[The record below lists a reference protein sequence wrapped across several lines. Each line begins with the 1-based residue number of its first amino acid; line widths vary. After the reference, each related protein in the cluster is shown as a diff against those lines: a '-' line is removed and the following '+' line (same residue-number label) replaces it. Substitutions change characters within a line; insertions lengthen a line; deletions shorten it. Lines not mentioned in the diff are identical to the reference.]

1 MRLKRAK
8 LVRPII
14 ILLLMN
20 VAALAVSQL
29 KPVYADS
36 SSGLDG
42 VGEGLIC
49 GGQVCS
55 AHCGDQFCAVQS
67 LSTTK
72 SDDAIVLVAQ
82 CGFVSCNDTISS
94 ITDSSG
100 LSFAQRLSYSP
111 NDALWEFTTIAPS
124 PLTGDRINV
133 TYSGDYGLHI
143 QVIAVAGV
151 DPSAIFDPD
160 PSIPATASCA
170 TTTQNGIHY
179 DPCSLSIQTSA
190 SDFVVAVVS
199 INDAGACT
207 IPSGFTDIVGGGHFE
222 LDYQIAS
229 APGEVAYDCS
239 NTDSMSL
246 VMDAIAV
253 SGTPTVY
260 QPHAPIIIN
269 GDSGFTSSNGVT
281 GGSGT
286 SSDPYV
292 IDNWYINGGGW
303 QNGIDIRNTDA
314 FFVIQ
319 NVYLHSIPNSYNSP
333 VGVAF
338 SNVTNGVLIDSRIE
352 GFQEGISNSPSGVF
366 ITSSNLYIS
375 GNSVTG
381 SGTAIFLRA
390 PTNVEVS
397 ANYVSSDP
405 NSPSNG
411 LKVLYGYNV
420 WVEQNTFLN
429 LGTAIGFFRS
439 TSFLI
444 SENQVQGSGQTGISI
459 DSSNDFQVTYNQ
471 VSDTSGTG
479 DGGPGVGVRVSNSGG
494 DGLVVSNNTIMRNDV
509 GISIESSRD
518 VYVSGNTIGGNGVGV
533 IAPGPY
539 MTQSGDIAIV
549 QNEISNN
556 GKGVILHFTFDSVV
570 YHNNFDNNY
579 VQAID
584 TNSTSNSWDNGYP
597 SGGNFWSDYGG
608 VDNCSGPNQDM
619 CPSPDGIGDTPYVFR
634 DNQDNYPLMNPY
646 SGQ

>member
-94 ITDSSG
+94 TTDSSG

-375 GNSVTG
+375 GNSITAS
-381 SGTAIFLRA
+381 SGTGIFLRA
-390 PTNVEVS
+390 PINVEVS

-405 NSPSNG
+405 SLGSSG
-411 LKVLYGYNV
+411 LNVLYGDNV
-420 WVEQNTFLN
+420 WVENNTFMN
-429 LGTAIGFFRS
+429 LDTAIFISRS

-444 SENQVQGSGQTGISI
+444 SGNQVQSSIHAGISI
-459 DSSNDFQVTYNQ
+459 DQGNDFQVFYNQ
-471 VSDTSGTG
+471 VSYTSGG
-479 DGGPGVGVRVSNSGG
+479 APGIGIRVTNSGG
-494 DGLVVSNNTIMRNDV
+494 NGLMICNNTITQNDV
-509 GISIESSRD
+509 GISLESSRGL
-518 VYVSGNTIGGNGVGV
+518 YVSGNTIDGNGIGV
-533 IAPGPY
+533 IAYSPY
-539 MTQSGDIAIV
+539 LGNSGSTAIV

-556 GKGVILHFTFDSVV
+556 GKGVILHFTFDIVV
-570 YHNNFDNNY
+570 YHNNLVNNY
-579 VQAID
+579 IQAID
-584 TNSTSNSWDNGYP
+584 TNSTANSWDNGYP
-597 SGGNFWSDYGG
+597 SGGNYWSDYNG
-608 VDNCSGPNQDM
+608 VDNCSGPNQDV
-619 CPSPDGIGDTPYVFR
+619 CPNPDGIGDTPYIFSY
-634 DNQDNYPLMNPY
+634 NQDNYPLMNPY

>member
-1 MRLKRAK
+1 M
-8 LVRPII
+8 
-14 ILLLMN
+14 
-20 VAALAVSQL
+20 
-29 KPVYADS
+29 
-36 SSGLDG
+36 
-42 VGEGLIC
+42 
-49 GGQVCS
+49 
-55 AHCGDQFCAVQS
+55 GDCAGSVTT
-67 LSTTK
+67 STQ
-72 SDDAIVLVAQ
+72 D
-82 CGFVSCNDTISS
+82 F
-94 ITDSSG
+94 
-100 LSFAQRLSYSP
+100 
-111 NDALWEFTTIAPS
+111 
-124 PLTGDRINV
+124 
-133 TYSGDYGLHI
+133 
-143 QVIAVAGV
+143 VIA
-151 DPSAIFDPD
+151 I
-160 PSIPATASCA
+160 
-170 TTTQNGIHY
+170 
-179 DPCSLSIQTSA
+179 
-190 SDFVVAVVS
+190 VS
-199 INDAGACT
+199 INDAGPCT
-207 IPSGFTDIVGGGHFE
+207 IPSGFTQIIGGGSLE

-229 APGEVAYDCS
+229 TPGDVPYDCN

-246 VMDAIAV
+246 VMDAIALN
-253 SGTPTVY
+253 GTPSIY
-260 QPHAPIIIN
+260 QGHPPIVIN
-269 GDSGFTSSNGVT
+269 GDSGFTMNNGVA

-292 IDNWYINGGGW
+292 IDNWYINSCCLKA
-303 QNGIDIRNTDA
+303 GIDIRNTDVS
-314 FFVIQ
+314 FIIQ
-319 NVYLHSIPNSYNSP
+319 NVYIHNLGAPFNTIP
-333 VGVAF
+333 GVVF

-405 NSPSNG
+405 NSPSDG